1 MKKKTILLGT
11 SVFFYVISIGC
22 GAGEPRAND
31 REGPPSSEAVDASTS
46 VPSEVPQEEYQLIRS
61 GSQAAKDLGFAEPW
75 KGDFDEMVER
85 RYIRALVPYSP
96 TYYFLDGPRQ
106 RGVAYEAY
114 SLFEDW
120 LNKELKTGTLK
131 VHVLIIPVRRDEL
144 FPALVAGRGDIA
156 AGGLTITPERQQ
168 LVDFSMPLTK
178 GIDEIVVTGKKG
190 PELGSLEDLSGK
202 EIYVRLSSSYHES
215 LTSLNESF
223 EKAGR
228 PPMTLTPAKEHLE
241 DEDLLE
247 MVNADLLDIVVV
259 DKHKAELWSKVFTNL
274 KLHPDLAVRTGGQI
288 AWAIRKNTPK
298 LEEVVNRF
306 AAGHKQGTLHGNIII
321 NKYFGNTKWV
331 ENALADQGMERYRDT
346 IDFFKKYADQ
356 YGFDFLMMVAQG
368 YQESRLDQ
376 SLVSHRGAVGIMQ
389 LLPSTASDNSVGIS
403 DIHIAE
409 QNVHAGI
416 KYMRWIRETYF
427 SDDDV
432 DDVNKTLF
440 SFASYNAGPNRIKRL
455 RNEATERGLN
465 PNEWFNNVEIIA
477 GEEIGRETVQ
487 YVSNIY
493 KYYAV
498 YYLLTEQDKL
508 RRAGNGE

>member
-1 MKKKTILLGT
+1 MKKKRFPLVLPSLLCLVSMGCGT
-11 SVFFYVISIGC
+11 S
-22 GAGEPRAND
+22 EPRENESEEPA
-31 REGPPSSEAVDASTS
+31 SSEAVDASTS
-46 VPSEVPQEEYQLIRS
+46 APSEVPQDEDQLIRS
-61 GSQAAKDLGFAEPW
+61 GSQAAKELGFAQVW
-75 KGDFDEMVER
+75 KGDFDGMVER
-85 RYIRALVPYSP
+85 RYIRALVSYSK

-106 RGVAYEAY
+106 RGTAYEAF

-120 LNKELKTGTLK
+120 LNQELGTGALK
-131 VHVLIIPVRRDEL
+131 MHVLIIPVRRDQL
-144 FPALVAGRGDIA
+144 LPALAEGRGDIA
-156 AGGLTITPERQQ
+156 AAGLTITPERRK
-168 LVDFSMPLTK
+168 LVDFSMPLYS
-178 GIDEIVVTGKKG
+178 GIDEIVITSKNG
-190 PELGSLEDLSGK
+190 PELGSLDDLSGK
-202 EIYVRLSSSYHES
+202 EIYVRASSSYYES
-215 LTSLNESF
+215 LSDLNESF

-228 PPMTLTPAKEHLE
+228 PPMTLTPAKEYLE

-247 MVNADLLDIVVV
+247 MVNAGLIDTVVV
-259 DKHKAELWSKVFTNL
+259 DKHKADLWSEVFANL
-274 KLHPDLAVRTGGQI
+274 KLHPELAVRTGGQI

-298 LEEVVNRF
+298 LAEVVNRF
-306 AAGHKQGTLHGNIII
+306 GAGHRQGTLHGNMIV
-321 NKYFGNTKWV
+321 KRYFGTTKWI
-331 ENALADQGMERYRDT
+331 ENSLADEGLERYRDT
-346 IDFFKKYADQ
+346 IDFFKQYSDQ

-389 LLPSTASDNSVGIS
+389 LLPSTAADKSVGIP

-409 QNVHAGI
+409 RNVHAGI

-427 SDDDV
+427 NDDNV

-440 SFASYNAGPNRIKRL
+440 SFASYNAGPNRIRRL
-455 RNEATERGLN
+455 RNKATERGLN

-477 GEEIGRETVQ
+477 SEEIGRETVQ

-508 RRAGNGE
+508 RRSGDGE